1 MVLFYTGGLMNII
14 NGHNN
19 SFMESM
25 NFCFLPQS
33 VAVIGA
39 SRDSDRELKTG
50 WVGRLVRYQY
60 QGKIYPI
67 NPNATEIL
75 NIKAYPSVTSVPDSI
90 DYAIISV
97 PSELVP
103 GQVKDCVTKNIK
115 VVHVYTAGFAETGTT
130 EGKRLQDEIKEILL
144 GSQTRLIGP
153 NCMGVYCPASKL
165 TFDVRFPQDSGSIA
179 FISQTGV
186 GGRRLI
192 NLATGRGLRFSK
204 VVSYGNALD
213 LNGTD
218 FLEYITADPDTKII
232 LLYLEG
238 LQEGRRFFRLLQEC
252 VKEKPVVLLKAG
264 LSESG
269 AGAAA
274 SHTGSL
280 AGNRQI
286 WQALFRQTGAIPV
299 ETLEEAVDQLI
310 ALQNMLPV
318 KGKRVG
324 LVGRGGGIG
333 VITSDMCEREG
344 LSVPQFSPW
353 IREQLQK
360 MTEAGSTN
368 RNPVEIGLGAKGVSK
383 YYTDALKIVASDP
396 LIDVVVTFLN
406 PEDYLHYGITG
417 WLEDIISSLVE
428 ANKNISKPLAVAIL
442 SGNDVQVFE
451 ASLNIQRKCQEA
463 GIACFL
469 TLDAAVKA
477 IGKLATYY
485 ERKSGNDH

>member
-1 MVLFYTGGLMNII
+1 
-14 NGHNN
+14 
-19 SFMESM
+19 
-25 NFCFLPQS
+25 
-33 VAVIGA
+33 
-39 SRDSDRELKTG
+39 
-50 WVGRLVRYQY
+50 
-60 QGKIYPI
+60 
-67 NPNATEIL
+67 
-75 NIKAYPSVTSVPDSI
+75 
-90 DYAIISV
+90 
-97 PSELVP
+97 
-103 GQVKDCVTKNIK
+103 
-115 VVHVYTAGFAETGTT
+115 
-130 EGKRLQDEIKEILL
+130 
-144 GSQTRLIGP
+144 
-153 NCMGVYCPASKL
+153 MGVYCPASKL
-165 TFDVRFPQDSGSIA
+165 TFDVRFPQESGSIA

-218 FLEYITADPDTKII
+218 FLEYIAADPDTKFI

-238 LQEGRRFFRLLQEC
+238 IQDGRRFFSLLREC

-280 AGNRQI
+280 AGNRQV

-299 ETLEEAVDQLI
+299 ETLEESVDQLI
-310 ALQNMLPV
+310 ALQNMAPV
-318 KGKRVG
+318 KGRRVG

-333 VITSDMCEREG
+333 VITSDMCERKG
-344 LSVPQFSPW
+344 LSVPQFSPQ

-368 RNPVEIGLGAKGVSK
+368 RNPVEIGLGQKGVSK
-383 YYTDALKIVASDP
+383 HYTDALKIVASDP
-396 LIDVVVTFLN
+396 AIDVVVTFLN

-417 WLEDIISSLVE
+417 WLEDIIKSLSE
-428 ANKNISKPLAVAIL
+428 ANKNINKPLAAAIL
-442 SGNDVQVFE
+442 TGNDVQVFE

-477 IGKLATYY
+477 ISKLATYY
-485 ERKSGNDH
+485 EQKFGDES

>member
-1 MVLFYTGGLMNII
+1 MNT
-14 NGHNN
+14 NNRQNN

-25 NFCFLPQS
+25 NYCFLPKS

-39 SRDSDRELKTG
+39 SRDSDREMKTG

-75 NIKAYPSVTSVPDSI
+75 GIKAYPSVTAVPDSI

-103 GQVKDCVTKNIK
+103 GQVKDCVTKNVK

-130 EGKRLQDEIKEILL
+130 EGKQLQAEIKEILK

-165 TFDVRFPQDSGSIA
+165 TFDVRFPQESGPIA

-218 FLEYITADPDTKII
+218 FLEYIAVDPDTKYI

-238 LQEGRRFFRLLQEC
+238 LQDGRRFFRLLREC
-252 VKEKPVVLLKAG
+252 IKEKPVVLLKAG

-280 AGNRQI
+280 AGSRQV

-299 ETLEEAVDQLI
+299 ETLEEAVEQLI

-318 KGKRVG
+318 KGRRVG

-344 LSVPQFSPW
+344 LNVPQFSPQ

-368 RNPVEIGLGAKGVSK
+368 RNPVEIGLGQKGVSK
-383 YYTDALKIVASDP
+383 YYTDAIKIVASDP
-396 LIDVVVTFLN
+396 VIDVVVTFLN

-417 WLEDIISSLVE
+417 WLEDIITSLVE
-428 ANKNISKPLAVAIL
+428 ANKSINKPLAAAIL

-469 TLDAAVKA
+469 TLDAAVRSYQQA
-477 IGKLATYY
+477 
-485 ERKSGNDH
+485 GNLL

>member
-1 MVLFYTGGLMNII
+1 MNK
-14 NGHNN
+14 NN
-19 SFMESM
+19 RQDKVFMESM
-25 NFCFLPQS
+25 NYCFMPKS
-33 VAVIGA
+33 IAVIGA
-39 SRDSDRELKTG
+39 SRDSDREMKTG
-50 WVGRLVRYQY
+50 WIGRLVRYQY
-60 QGKIYPI
+60 QGKVYPI

-75 NIKAYPSVTSVPDSI
+75 GFKAYPSVTAVPEPI
-90 DYAIISV
+90 DYAIISI
-97 PSELVP
+97 PSEAVASQL
-103 GQVKDCVTKNIK
+103 KDCVTKNVKI
-115 VVHVYTAGFAETGTT
+115 VHVYTAGFAETGTIK
-130 EGKRLQDEIKEILL
+130 GKQLQAEMKEILK

-153 NCMGVYCPASKL
+153 NCMGVYCPASRI
-165 TFDVRFPQDSGSIA
+165 TFDVRFPQESGSIA

-218 FLEYITADPDTKII
+218 FLEYITVDPDTKII

-238 LQEGRRFFRLLQEC
+238 LQDGRRFFRLLQEC
-252 VKEKPVVLLKAG
+252 TKEKPVVLLKAG

-280 AGNRQI
+280 AGSRQV
-286 WQALFRQTGAIPV
+286 WQSLFRQTGAIPV

-310 ALQNMLPV
+310 ALQNMPPV
-318 KGKRVG
+318 KGRRVG

-344 LSVPQFSPW
+344 LNVPQFSPQ

-368 RNPVEIGLGAKGVSK
+368 RNPVEIGLGQKGVSK
-383 YYTDALKIVASDP
+383 YYTDAIENSR
-396 LIDVVVTFLN
+396 FRSC
-406 PEDYLHYGITG
+406 Y
-417 WLEDIISSLVE
+417 
-428 ANKNISKPLAVAIL
+428 
-442 SGNDVQVFE
+442 
-451 ASLNIQRKCQEA
+451 
-463 GIACFL
+463 
-469 TLDAAVKA
+469 
-477 IGKLATYY
+477 
-485 ERKSGNDH
+485 

>member
-1 MVLFYTGGLMNII
+1 MNT
-14 NGHNN
+14 NN
-19 SFMESM
+19 RYSNALMESM
-25 NFCFLPQS
+25 NYCFLPKS
-33 VAVIGA
+33 IAVIGA

-75 NIKAYPSVTSVPDSI
+75 GIKAYPSVTSVTDSI

-103 GQVKDCVTKNIK
+103 SQVKDCVAKNIK
-115 VVHVYTAGFAETGTT
+115 VIHVYTAGFAETGTT
-130 EGKRLQDEIKEILL
+130 EGKRLQAEIKEILK

-165 TFDVRFPQDSGSIA
+165 TFDVRFPQESGSIA

-218 FLEYITADPDTKII
+218 FLEYIAVDPDTKII

-238 LQEGRRFFRLLQEC
+238 LQDGTRFFRLLREC
-252 VKEKPVVLLKAG
+252 TKEKPVVLLKAG

-280 AGNRQI
+280 AGSRQV
-286 WQALFRQTGAIPV
+286 WQALFRQTGALPV
-299 ETLEEAVDQLI
+299 ETLEEAVEQLI

-344 LSVPQFSPW
+344 LNVPQFSLQV
-353 IREQLQK
+353 REQLQK

-368 RNPVEIGLGAKGVSK
+368 RNPVEIGLGQKGVSK
-383 YYTDALKIVASDP
+383 YYVDAIKLVASDP
-396 LIDVVVTFLN
+396 VIDVVITFLN

-417 WLEDIISSLVE
+417 WLEDIITSLVE
-428 ANKNISKPLAVAIL
+428 ANKSISKPLAAAIL

-463 GIACFL
+463 GISCFL

-477 IGKLATYY
+477 ISKLATYY
-485 ERKSGNDH
+485 EYKFGNESQYL

>member
-1 MVLFYTGGLMNII
+1 MNK
-14 NGHNN
+14 NDRQDNT
-19 SFMESM
+19 FMESM
-25 NFCFLPQS
+25 NYCFRPES
-33 VAVIGA
+33 IAVIGA
-39 SRDSDRELKTG
+39 SRDSDREMKTG
-50 WVGRLVRYQY
+50 WIGRLVRYQY
-60 QGKIYPI
+60 PGKVYPI

-75 NIKAYPSVTSVPDSI
+75 GFKAYPSVTAVPESI
-90 DYAIISV
+90 DYAIISI

-103 GQVKDCVTKNIK
+103 GQVKDCVTKNVK
-115 VVHVYTAGFAETGTT
+115 VVHVYTAGFAETGTS
-130 EGKRLQDEIKEILL
+130 EGKQLQAAIKEILQ

-165 TFDVRFPQDSGSIA
+165 TFDVRFPQESGAIA

-218 FLEYITADPDTKII
+218 FLEYIVTDPDTKII

-238 LQEGRRFFRLLQEC
+238 LQDGTRFFRLLRDC
-252 VKEKPVVLLKAG
+252 TKEKPVVLLKAG

-280 AGNRQI
+280 AGSRQV

-318 KGKRVG
+318 KGRRVG

-344 LSVPQFSPW
+344 LNVPQFSPQ
-353 IREQLQK
+353 IRAQLQK

-368 RNPVEIGLGAKGVSK
+368 RNPVEIGLGQKGVSK
-383 YYTDALKIVASDP
+383 YYTDAIKIVASDP
-396 LIDVVVTFLN
+396 VIDVVVTFLN

-417 WLEDIISSLVE
+417 WLEDIITSLVE
-428 ANKNISKPLAVAIL
+428 ANKSIAKPLAAAIL
-442 SGNDVQVFE
+442 TGNDVQVFE

-469 TLDAAVKA
+469 TLDAAVRA
-477 IGKLATYY
+477 ISKLATYY
-485 ERKSGNDH
+485 EYKLGS